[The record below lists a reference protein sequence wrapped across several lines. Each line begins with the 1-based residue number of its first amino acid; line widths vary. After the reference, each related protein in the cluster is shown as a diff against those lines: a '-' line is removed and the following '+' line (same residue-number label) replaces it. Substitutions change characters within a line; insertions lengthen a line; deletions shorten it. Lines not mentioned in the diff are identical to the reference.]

1 MQKSTQIKSKKEKK
15 TYHQGLSKKKK
26 TFGNFIYIKNRCNVI
41 HKQNINWII
50 HNKMTFLI

>member
-26 TFGNFIYIKNRCNVI
+26 RLVILYI
-41 HKQNINWII
+41 
-50 HNKMTFLI
+50 